1 MAEDFWVLVKEKYL
15 LQEFVCFFFFF
26 DFLWAFENIPSSFF
40 LEAFETGAW
49 DVSMLFKET

>member
-15 LQEFVCFFFFF
+15 LKELGLVSFFWL
-26 DFLWAFENIPSSFF
+26 LWAFENIPSSFF

>member
-15 LQEFVCFFFFF
+15 LQEFVFVFFFF

-40 LEAFETGAW
+40 LEPFETGAW